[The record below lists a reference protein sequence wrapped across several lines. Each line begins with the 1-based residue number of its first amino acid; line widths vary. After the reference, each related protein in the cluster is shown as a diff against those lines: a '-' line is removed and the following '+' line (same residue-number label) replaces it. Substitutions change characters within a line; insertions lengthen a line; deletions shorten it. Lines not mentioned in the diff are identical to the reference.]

1 MENDKKIF
9 QMMLEAAEDK
19 ATINAIRNV
28 VESNDIYMSSKLDII
43 MVILGIT
50 PKKSGESLC

>member
-50 PKKSGESLC
+50 PKKSGEPLC